1 MATHRSAIKRNRQNT
16 KRRLTN
22 QMRRTRIKTLTKEF
36 LTAVESGNKGE
47 AHEALGRVVPAIQ
60 RAASRGTVHRNA
72 AFRKISRLSKKVNS
86 ISSED

>member
-1 MATHRSAIKRNRQNT
+1 MKRNRQNI

-36 LTAVESGNKGE
+36 LTAVESGNKDE

-60 RAASRGTVHRNA
+60 RAVSRGTLHRNTA
-72 AFRKISRLSKKVNS
+72 YRKISRLSRRINS
-86 ISSED
+86 VSSEE